1 MVRVFFPDINADR
14 ATFWA
19 TLKAAPDGTAA
30 DGVNVSKASW
40 RRVINRIT
48 EIQVEDPSV
57 GLEREQWVTVHINY
71 PLSRK
76 NPGGDVKTYKMNPE
90 APFDDLF
97 QRFAGRYGLEG
108 PGEFRF
114 HYADRVLSS
123 SDTPNSIGHPP
134 QITLMIV
141 ALRAKVVVA
150 DPKASPVSY
159 AQEVEED
166 PTFHPL
172 SASKPG
178 FIALEF
184 TGMIDAHQG
193 VFEVL
198 PTEPLRSAVLGTFGL
213 ESDVEV
219 WAGNKLVRE
228 DDTVLSLRL
237 RSGDVLLAE
246 PEGEGEECVVRKPV
260 IYLFPPAMMKV
271 KVQLGLPHRW
281 AFNVLYPV
289 VPTQRDKNSS
299 TGERVE
305 WEVEAEPNGTL
316 VLNQAAAEV
325 SYLFWEAKPQSAT
338 ERPLERR
345 LNFLEDGNECSP
357 DDSVLLET
365 NRVADY
371 LDRSLKILGLHTEA
385 RTAFITFWLPCF
397 VKHDYIALRFVP
409 QPSYEKAAPLSIDPR
424 PDVTTRVFMIF
435 RGVPESDLSSWS
447 EVVWRSREDPSFW
460 ADVVGVDR
468 TKWNSDGL
476 FRVLEW
482 GGMEAPSSRYHSRRD
497 L

>member
-1 MVRVFFPDINADR
+1 MDRLDYESLVRTRTRHEAKYMVRVFFPDINAER

-19 TLKAAPDGTAA
+19 TLKAGADGTGA

-40 RRVINRIT
+40 RRVINRIA

-71 PLSRK
+71 PLSKK
-76 NPGGDVKTYKMNPE
+76 NPGGDIKTYKMNPD
-90 APFDDLF
+90 APFEDLF
-97 QRFAGRYGLEG
+97 QRFAGRYGVEG

-114 HYADRVLSS
+114 HYADRILSS

-141 ALRAKVVVA
+141 ALRSKVVVA

-172 SASKPG
+172 PATKPG

-219 WAGNKLVRE
+219 WAGNKPVRE
-228 DDTVLSLRL
+228 DDTVLTLRL

-246 PEGEGEECVVRKPV
+246 PEGEECVVRKPV
-260 IYLFPPAMMKV
+260 IYLFPPEPMRV
-271 KVQLGLPHRW
+271 KVQVGLPQDW
-281 AFNVLYPV
+281 EFNVLYPAV
-289 VPTQRDKNSS
+289 TARRDENSS
-299 TGERVE
+299 TGEGIE
-305 WEVEAEPNGTL
+305 WEVEADPNGAL
-316 VLNQAAAEV
+316 VSSQASTEV
-325 SYLFWEAKPQSAT
+325 SYLFWEAK
-338 ERPLERR
+338 
-345 LNFLEDGNECSP
+345 
-357 DDSVLLET
+357 
-365 NRVADY
+365 
-371 LDRSLKILGLHTEA
+371 
-385 RTAFITFWLPCF
+385 
-397 VKHDYIALRFVP
+397 
-409 QPSYEKAAPLSIDPR
+409 
-424 PDVTTRVFMIF
+424 
-435 RGVPESDLSSWS
+435 
-447 EVVWRSREDPSFW
+447 
-460 ADVVGVDR
+460 
-468 TKWNSDGL
+468 
-476 FRVLEW
+476 
-482 GGMEAPSSRYHSRRD
+482 
-497 L
+497 

>member
-1 MVRVFFPDINADR
+1 MIEARYMVRVFFPNINADQ

-19 TLKAAPDGTAA
+19 TLKPGSDGTGVG
-30 DGVNVSKASW
+30 GVNVSKASW

-48 EIQVEDPSV
+48 EISIEDPSV

-76 NPGGDVKTYKMNPE
+76 YPGGDVKTYKMDPE
-90 APFDDLF
+90 APFEDLF

-114 HYADRVLSS
+114 HYADQVLSS

-159 AQEVEED
+159 DQEVEED

-172 SASKPG
+172 PASKPG

-219 WAGNKLVRE
+219 WAGTKLVRE
-228 DDTVLSLRL
+228 DDTALSLRL

-246 PEGEGEECVVRKPV
+246 PEPDEAVRKPV
-260 IYLFPPAMMKV
+260 IYLFPPDKMRV
-271 KVQLGLPHRW
+271 KVGVGLPHRW
-281 AFNVLYPV
+281 MFDAVYP
-289 VPTQRDKNSS
+289 PAPSEKSDDAS
-299 TGERVE
+299 TGERIE
-305 WEVEAEPNGTL
+305 WAVEAAPDGTL
-316 VLNQAAAEV
+316 VCEQTAAEV
-325 SYLFWEAKPQSAT
+325 SYLFWEAK
-338 ERPLERR
+338 
-345 LNFLEDGNECSP
+345 
-357 DDSVLLET
+357 
-365 NRVADY
+365 
-371 LDRSLKILGLHTEA
+371 
-385 RTAFITFWLPCF
+385 
-397 VKHDYIALRFVP
+397 
-409 QPSYEKAAPLSIDPR
+409 
-424 PDVTTRVFMIF
+424 
-435 RGVPESDLSSWS
+435 
-447 EVVWRSREDPSFW
+447 
-460 ADVVGVDR
+460 
-468 TKWNSDGL
+468 
-476 FRVLEW
+476 
-482 GGMEAPSSRYHSRRD
+482 
-497 L
+497 